1 MSDMSLRSLSLVLLL
16 IVSISACKSR
26 QKLSSTSDEQSIVYP
41 EGFWNLVYVSGPSKS
56 MDALYPNQKP
66 ELNLR
71 FKDSLISGNNGCNTY
86 RGKFSFKGHRID
98 FSQPL
103 MSTKMAC
110 KGGGETL
117 FMETLKKI
125 NQWSV
130 RNDSLIFQMG
140 NLEMMI
146 FVRL

>member
-1 MSDMSLRSLSLVLLL
+1 MIFRSLCLLLLL
-16 IVSISACKSR
+16 IVSITACKSR
-26 QKLSSTSDEQSIVYP
+26 KNLSSTSDHGQIIYP

-56 MDALYPNQKP
+56 MDALYPVQKP

-86 RGKFSFKGHRID
+86 RGRFSYQGHRID

-103 MSTKMAC
+103 LSTKMAC
-110 KGGGETL
+110 KGGGEAL

-140 NLEMMI
+140 SLEMMI

>member
-1 MSDMSLRSLSLVLLL
+1 MNFRNLFLLLLL
-16 IVSISACKSR
+16 IVSITACKSR
-26 QKLSSTSDEQSIVYP
+26 QKLSSSLHQGAIVYP

-56 MDALYPNQKP
+56 MDALYPAQKP

-71 FKDSLISGNNGCNTY
+71 FKDSLISGNNGCNRY
-86 RGKFSFKGHRID
+86 HGRFSYIGHRID

-110 KGGGETL
+110 KGGGEAL

-130 RNDSLIFQMG
+130 RNDSLIFKMG
-140 NLEMMI
+140 SLEMMI
-146 FVRL
+146 FVRQ

>member
-1 MSDMSLRSLSLVLLL
+1 MTSRSLCLLLLL
-16 IVSISACKSR
+16 IVSITACKSR
-26 QKLSSTSDEQSIVYP
+26 QKLSSAPHQGTIVYP
-41 EGFWNLVYVSGPSKS
+41 EGFWNLVYVSGPSKT
-56 MDALYPNQKP
+56 MDALYPVQKP

-86 RGKFSFKGHRID
+86 RGKFSYKGHRID

-110 KGGGETL
+110 KGGGEAL

-140 NLEMMI
+140 SLEMMI